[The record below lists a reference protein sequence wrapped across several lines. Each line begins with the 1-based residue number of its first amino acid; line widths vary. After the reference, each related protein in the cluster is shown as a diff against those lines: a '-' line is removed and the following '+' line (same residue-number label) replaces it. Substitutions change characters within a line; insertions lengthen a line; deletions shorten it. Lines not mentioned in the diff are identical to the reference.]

1 MLDHPRDRVIS
12 SFLEGC
18 VLVESGTVSRMNHRR
33 QGRVGGNLGLET
45 EVVLRFGLCR
55 VWEALA
61 RGGTQLCVSDRSLT
75 RARKALRLGQ
85 ESR

>member
-1 MLDHPRDRVIS
+1 MLDYPGDRVIS

-18 VLVESGTVSRMNHRR
+18 VLVETGTVSRMNHGQQERA
-33 QGRVGGNLGLET
+33 GGSLGLET

-75 RARKALRLGQ
+75 RARKALRFGQ